1 MTHIHGTAR
10 NQALSTQGGQPFSV
24 QGGKVIYIKVH
35 KLLGDDLAEV
45 SANGQRFLAKLETP
59 LNAGERQWVEVK
71 QTKTGLSLQLIPSL
85 QEDGESMASKL
96 LHHLSISTDDKEM
109 TNLVTDLV
117 KNKVPIHKD
126 MLEFAGKHVTGKDA
140 AVNLKITMEMARRN
154 MPFTDRIFLS
164 MKAGEKGDFISM
176 LDTLSLKLNEMGEG
190 STLQLFRKLQEPLR
204 RNISENLV
212 IKALTGLADSSQ
224 TYTNR
229 LGHFDLLKSLG
240 FISNET
246 VMHQWK
252 EGLADMILERVT
264 SDREGKILN
273 MAATE
278 GIRSGQ
284 NPVSSANESGQEST
298 KSTFSL
304 INKWMDTLSGSGT
317 HLQGR
322 EEETPE
328 AAAKQLVGLAGKEK
342 LVEMNFT
349 RLEQMWGKGVPAS
362 NQEKIFQM
370 LHHQT
375 VLDVTEQLKGDEL
388 AKVLKRVIG
397 DFGITYEAHLHK
409 GYETQGQTLKEH
421 LIGLSQHHPASDIR
435 QLADDIVLKM
445 NHQVLHSQ
453 DPSPLLTIVQQF
465 PMYLFGR
472 NTDIT
477 IQWRGKE
484 KEKGVIDGDYCRV
497 LFYLNMKELNE
508 TLIDM
513 QVQHRVISLTIWND
527 HPAVEALS
535 QPLIPDL
542 KKGLENLD
550 YQLSAVKVKK
560 PDKHESLSEK
570 FLGDVSNRT
579 FSGVDV
585 KI

>member
-10 NQALSTQGGQPFSV
+10 NQTLSSPGEKPFSV

-59 LNAGERQWVEVK
+59 LKAGERQWVEVK
-71 QTKTGLSLQLIPSL
+71 QTEAGISLQLIPSR
-85 QEDGESMASKL
+85 QGDGEGIASKL
-96 LHHLSISTDDKEM
+96 LHHLSISTDEKEM
-109 TNLVTDLV
+109 TSLVSDLV
-117 KNKVPIHKD
+117 KDKIPIHKE
-126 MLEFAGKHVTGKDA
+126 MLVFAGKHVTGEDA
-140 AVNLKITMEMARRN
+140 ALNLKIIVEMAKRN
-154 MPFTDRIFLS
+154 LPFTDRIFLS
-164 MKAGEKGDFISM
+164 MKAGESGDFISM
-176 LDTLSLKLNEMGEG
+176 LDTLASKLNEVGGDG
-190 STLQLFRKLQEPLR
+190 STLQVIRRLQEPLK

-224 TYTNR
+224 TYANR
-229 LGHFDLLKSLG
+229 LGRFDLLKSLG
-240 FISNET
+240 FIQNET
-246 VMHQWK
+246 VMNQWK
-252 EGLADMILERVT
+252 EGLTGMILERVT
-264 SDREGKILN
+264 SDGKGGL
-273 MAATE
+273 AATE
-278 GIRSGQ
+278 GLRSGREQ
-284 NPVSSANESGQEST
+284 ASSVSGAGT
-298 KSTFSL
+298 KSAFSL
-304 INKWMDTLSGSGT
+304 VDKWMNILTGSKTRLEGT
-317 HLQGR
+317 
-322 EEETPE
+322 EDETPE

-342 LVEMNFT
+342 LVEMNFS
-349 RLEQMWGKGVPAS
+349 RLEQITGKGVPSS

-375 VLDVTEQLKGDEL
+375 VLDLTEQLRGDEL
-388 AKVLKRVIG
+388 AKVLKRMIG
-397 DFGITYEAHLHK
+397 DFGINYEAQFQK
-409 GYETQGQTLKEH
+409 GYEIQGQTLKEH
-421 LIGLSQHHPASDIR
+421 LIGLSQHHPSSDIR
-435 QLADDIVLKM
+435 QLADDIVLRM

-477 IQWRGKE
+477 LQWTGKE

-497 LFYLNMKELNE
+497 LFYLNMKELDE

-513 QVQHRVISLTIWND
+513 QVQHRVISLTVWND
-527 HPAVEALS
+527 HSAIEALS

-542 KKGLENLD
+542 KKGLEKLD

-570 FLGDVSNRT
+570 ILRNESNRT